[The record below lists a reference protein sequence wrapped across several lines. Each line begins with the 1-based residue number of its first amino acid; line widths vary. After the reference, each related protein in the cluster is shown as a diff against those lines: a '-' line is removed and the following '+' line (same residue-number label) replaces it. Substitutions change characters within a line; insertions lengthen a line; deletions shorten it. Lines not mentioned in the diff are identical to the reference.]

1 MSATTKELR
10 TRRHARIRKKVSG
23 TESRPRFCVSI
34 TANNIYCQFIN
45 DEPETGC
52 LILAAV
58 STLDAKFKA
67 ENGKPNMAGATL
79 LGKLAAEVATGKGI
93 SEVVFDRSGYR
104 YHGRIKAIAEAAREN
119 GLKF

>member
-10 TRRHARIRKKVSG
+10 IRRHARLRKKIAG
-23 TESRPRFCVSI
+23 TVARPRFCVSI
-34 TANNIYCQFIN
+34 TTNNIYCQFIN

-52 LILAAV
+52 LTLAAV

-67 ENGKPNMAGATL
+67 ENGKPNMAGAAL
-79 LGKLAAEVATGKGI
+79 LGKMAAEIAKGKGI

>member
-1 MSATTKELR
+1 MSATNKELR

>member
-1 MSATTKELR
+1 MSATNKELR

-52 LILAAV
+52 LTLAAV

-79 LGKLAAEVATGKGI
+79 LGKLAAEVATSKGI
-93 SEVVFDRSGYR
+93 SEVAFDRSGYR